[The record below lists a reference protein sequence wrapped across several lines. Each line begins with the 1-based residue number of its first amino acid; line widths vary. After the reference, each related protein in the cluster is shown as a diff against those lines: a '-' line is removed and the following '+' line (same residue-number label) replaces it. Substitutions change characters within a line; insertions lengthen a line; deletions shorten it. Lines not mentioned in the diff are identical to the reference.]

1 MNLKQSWSKKSE
13 KKTKITLVF
22 HLFFLRPPPDF
33 KPTKGSQK
41 REANVK

>member
-22 HLFFLRPPPDF
+22 YLFFINHPLGLVLP
-33 KPTKGSQK
+33 
-41 REANVK
+41 